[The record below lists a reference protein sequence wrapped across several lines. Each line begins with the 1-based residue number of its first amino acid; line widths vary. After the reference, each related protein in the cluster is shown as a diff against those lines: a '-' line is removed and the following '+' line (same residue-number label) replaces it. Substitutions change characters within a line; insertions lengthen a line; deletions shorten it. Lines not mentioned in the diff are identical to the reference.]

1 MFDLFPP
8 CPLSQGAM
16 RSQQPQT
23 QAPKQNPQAFQPWT
37 GNSANTSA
45 VIISRH
51 FRIKWVVFVILF
63 CDDEEKWGGS
73 WWWWCQWC
81 DCEKN
86 LLTPSCCPFPRAKA
100 EEELWTHSNE
110 QSEVAQREA
119 PKGPSKNKSWPWQKH
134 RHKPS
139 DRGWP
144 FWRGTH
150 VEQLQESESRPRDVQ
165 TKWETETQ
173 KTQTQKWNT
182 GCQERPSRDTCHFLW
197 PRNGF
202 FWPNGDLPP
211 SFVRLQSLLDALMRT
226 GLRFLSGKTAS
237 NKKYREHVFLFVV
250 NEKAN
255 KIFG

>member
-1 MFDLFPP
+1 M
-8 CPLSQGAM
+8 
-16 RSQQPQT
+16 
-23 QAPKQNPQAFQPWT
+23 
-37 GNSANTSA
+37 
-45 VIISRH
+45 
-51 FRIKWVVFVILF
+51 VFVILF
-63 CDDEEKWGGS
+63 CDDEEKWGGWWW

-173 KTQTQKWNT
+173 KTQTKKWNT
-182 GCQERPSRDTCHFLW
+182 GCQERPSRDSRVISFGQGTAFLAQRW
-197 PRNGF
+197 PPAVVCALAEFAWCAHAHWSEIFKRQDGKQQEIQRARFSVCCKRKGKQNFWIKPSVCPSQLCLIYLFCTAMSMWIYRFFSWRWNSSNGF
-202 FWPNGDLPP
+202 PI
-211 SFVRLQSLLDALMRT
+211 SSMY
-226 GLRFLSGKTAS
+226 LS
-237 NKKYREHVFLFVV
+237 
-250 NEKAN
+250 
-255 KIFG
+255 